1 MSFAKAVFYWISSLF
16 AKKTVKYNRLRK
28 NKLKMET
35 EMPMDLK
42 SRLNELRNAL
52 STEPAFSV
60 PQGYLERILASLDQP
75 LRVMVMG
82 EFSTGK
88 SSFINALLGQKVAE
102 VDSEPTT
109 AVITVFSYGK
119 PGITVHYQD
128 GSTREIRADEFQKF
142 TSTLSGS
149 DRVRSSVRY
158 VDRHV
163 EHPLLR
169 KLTLIDSPGL
179 NDTNAAR
186 VKITQEFLSEAEAV
200 LWMVDATQAA
210 KKNEVDMVASLPAY
224 LKPLVILN
232 KVDMIDPEEEGY
244 DEDEGEAA
252 IQGMAAEVQ
261 EKFGDIVRDVIPV
274 SAKYTLE
281 GRKRKSQAME
291 AEGNIQSVLASLE
304 QDYASEKDVRRW
316 GSVLWQL
323 CPFTVEFSRA
333 CRELQERIRYLYHA
347 DVVQYNRIGLSIHRV
362 EDRVGSILKEEITQ
376 AQKNTLCVQAASG
389 LEMACRMSGVLPD
402 TNGNLVERTLL
413 SLAEHQKEAAYL
425 LGLSRKSHHT
435 AGAEDMLRKAAQ
447 QGSVDALA
455 LLPNLTQRAADLGNV
470 HAQATLGKTETAY
483 LRMAAEQ
490 KEPEAVLLWAWH
502 VRQNNS
508 AAAIPWYELAEA
520 QHTPRAFFQL
530 GAMYRD
536 GDGVTRDDAKAYA
549 YFTRAALYPE
559 DAMRA
564 GIECA
569 LLVYHG
575 QGVEQ
580 NHVAAYTR
588 LKQLIRKGSEQ
599 AKNVFDR
606 LFVNGPAVIQIEIGR
621 AAAHGA
627 FSESLL
633 DRGETPC
640 TWYKRAWESGN
651 GEGAYLYAM
660 EQRSQGHLF
669 DAIDALVAASHLGY
683 ESARTEK
690 DNLIRTQIEDL
701 CHMQRG
707 SQKWRTIL
715 TDAETLQLPQAAYYL
730 GMYYEEHD
738 LEVALSHF
746 EKAVSWG
753 NTQDAK
759 NATYR
764 VRAKLLEREGAV
776 LYADGHRFQAYRKY
790 SEAAAT
796 YFQMSTASASDAAGI
811 HYLEQKKELK
821 QELLHLYVWHPIKYA
836 FLVLCVWLAYSHG
849 AQAKTL
855 LQQWY
860 LEKAHPAAV
869 LVGVLF
875 ILAVCTGQMR
885 KNMVVRFFAS
895 VAYLVTF
902 VAGVYGAYCYF
913 LI

>member
-1 MSFAKAVFYWISSLF
+1 
-16 AKKTVKYNRLRK
+16 
-28 NKLKMET
+28 
-35 EMPMDLK
+35 MPMDLK

-60 PQGYLERILASLDQP
+60 PQGYLEQILASLDQP

-200 LWMVDATQAA
+200 LWLVDATQAA
-210 KKNEVDMVASLPAY
+210 KKNEVDAISTLPAY
-224 LKPLVILN
+224 LKPTVILN
-232 KVDMIDPEEEGY
+232 KVDMVDPEEEGY
-244 DEDEGEAA
+244 EEDEEEAA
-252 IQGMAAEVQ
+252 VEGLAAEVH
-261 EKFGDIVRDVIPV
+261 EKFGDAVREVIPV
-274 SAKYTLE
+274 SAFFALE
-281 GRKRKSQAME
+281 GRKRKNQAM
-291 AEGNIQSVLASLE
+291 AAAGNFQAVVTSLE
-304 QDYASEKDVRRW
+304 LNYESEKDLRRW
-316 GSVLWQL
+316 NSVLWQL
-323 CPFTVEFSRA
+323 CPFTIEFSRA
-333 CRELQERIRYLYHA
+333 FHELQDRIGYLYHTDA
-347 DVVQYNRIGLSIHRV
+347 TVYHRIAQSVQRV
-362 EDRVGSILKEEITQ
+362 EECVTSTLKEEIMQ
-376 AQKNTLCVQAASG
+376 ARGNALCAQAGAG
-389 LEMACRMSGVLPD
+389 LEMACRMFWGGSD
-402 TNGNLVERTLL
+402 TDGALIERTLL
-413 SLAEHQKEAAYL
+413 PLAEHQKEAAYL
-425 LGLSRKSHHT
+425 LGLSRKNRHVS
-435 AGAEDMLRKAAQ
+435 GAEEMLRKAAQ

-455 LLPNLTQRAADLGNV
+455 LLPNATQRAADLGNV
-470 HAQATLGKTETAY
+470 HAQTVLGKTERAY

-490 KEPEAVLLWAWH
+490 KEPEAVLLWAGY
-502 VRQNNS
+502 VRETNS
-508 AAAIPWYELAEA
+508 AAALSWYQLAEA
-520 QHTPRAFFQL
+520 QHTPQALFVL
-530 GAMYRD
+530 GTMYRD
-536 GDGVTRDDAKAYA
+536 GNGIAKNDAKAYA
-549 YFTRAALYPE
+549 YFMCATAYPA
-559 DAMRA
+559 DAVRA

-569 LLVYHG
+569 IFVYNG

-580 NHVAAYTR
+580 DHVTAYTR

-621 AAAHGA
+621 AVAHGA
-627 FSESLL
+627 VSESLL

-651 GEGAYLYAM
+651 GEGAYLYAV
-660 EQRSQGHLF
+660 EQQSQGHLF
-669 DAIDALVAASHLGY
+669 DAIDAFVEASHLGY

-701 CHMQRG
+701 CHTQRG

-715 TDAETLQLPQAAYYL
+715 TDAESLQLPQAAYYL
-730 GMYYEEHD
+730 GMYYEGVGGD
-738 LEVALSHF
+738 LDEALSHF
-746 EKAVSWG
+746 ERAVSWG
-753 NTQDAK
+753 DTREAK

-776 LYADGHRFQAYRKY
+776 LYADDHRFQAYSKY